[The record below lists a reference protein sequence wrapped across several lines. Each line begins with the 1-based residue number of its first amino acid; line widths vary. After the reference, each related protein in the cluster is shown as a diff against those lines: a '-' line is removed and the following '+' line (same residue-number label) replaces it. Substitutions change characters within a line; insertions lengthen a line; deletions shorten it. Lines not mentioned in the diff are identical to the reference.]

1 MLYYI
6 TESVLMRFQPFYT
19 LKDVFEKL
27 VSNVCIF
34 QDTLRQIC
42 KHLRQSTL
50 TCTVILIN
58 TFWPSKSIVL
68 MSYYTSEPVLMQF
81 LPSYIL
87 KDVFEK
93 LVSNV
98 CVFLGT
104 LRPKC
109 KHFNNSSFEQDRTTK
124 FLRDT
129 PNMITNRSR
138 PFSARLGRF
147 QKNVHSRSFSS
158 LQELGL

>member
-1 MLYYI
+1 MSCYT
-6 TESVLMRFQPFYT
+6 TEPVPRQFRPFYT
-19 LKDVFEKL
+19 LKDVFENL

-42 KHLRQSTL
+42 KHLRQGTP
-50 TCTVILIN
+50 TRTVILID
-58 TFWPSKSIVL
+58 TFYPSNLIDL
-68 MSYYTSEPVLMQF
+68 MSYYTSEPVLMRFQPF
-81 LPSYIL
+81 YTL

-109 KHFNNSSFEQDRTTK
+109 KHFNSSPFEQDRTTK

-129 PNMITNRSR
+129 PNMINNRSR
-138 PFSARLGRF
+138 PFSGRFGRF
-147 QKNVHSRSFSS
+147 QICLKFVSDSANI
-158 LQELGL
+158 